1 MSEMRQQIEAAAIG
15 PAEMPEAE
23 TVVRRFCF
31 PEAFA
36 GFAGHFP
43 GYPILPAV
51 AQVLTALTLAE
62 AHHGGPLRL
71 LAVEKAKFLLQ
82 LGPGQ
87 PIAVECGRRE
97 RGEWLSYEARLRRG
111 EETAAVFTLAVEA
124 QEER

>member
-1 MSEMRQQIEAAAIG
+1 MRQQIEAAAIS

-23 TVVRRFCF
+23 TIVRRFRF

-51 AQVLTALTLAE
+51 VQMLIALALAE
-62 AHHGGPLRL
+62 AHHGGRLQL

-82 LGPGQ
+82 LRPGQ
-87 PIAVECGRRE
+87 PIAVECRRRE
-97 RGEWLSYEARLRRG
+97 RGGRLSYEARLRCG
-111 EETAAVFTLAVEA
+111 EETAAVFSLAVAA